1 MCHCYNNLTRCGGTM
16 SRDFNSYG
24 PEEYM
29 LRNAGPGTYK
39 IDCKVV
45 QTNRGTSTQNVCV
58 NCKIFSNFGRKEQTE
73 KMILLQI
80 PCPTG
85 SGKTYSL
92 ASLTI

>member
-45 QTNRGTSTQNVCV
+45 QTNRGTSTYVQLPPSRAIVA
-58 NCKIFSNFGRKEQTE
+58 
-73 KMILLQI
+73 
-80 PCPTG
+80 
-85 SGKTYSL
+85 TY
-92 ASLTI
+92 